1 MARKAEVL
9 GIRKPMSPEAK
20 AKIAEAIRRSA
31 EKKRQDA
38 GIFAEP
44 NKGQPQVQAPRKK
57 KKIELVKMKDQ
68 EFDPIV
74 FQSMKTGKIVD
85 QLFSFEGGIP
95 RATNYMVV
103 GDPGV
108 GKSTCMLDILSDL
121 AIGGNKVLY
130 ISAEM
135 SRIDLFGYVNRF
147 PKFGNLDTFFM
158 GEYSDENPKEILED
172 LLAEGYDCVLMDSFT
187 EIKEAIAQGCRVTG
201 PAAEKFLID
210 LMIRHNMA
218 GNNDKKHTSF
228 LAIVQV
234 TKGGVFVGSNKIK
247 HNTTGMMSIRFL
259 DSVQKLEPHM
269 EFDKNRRG
277 EIGKKLFYSL
287 RTTGDVNYDEY
298 RYING
303 DPVEDEDEDRDEP

>member
-9 GIRKPMSPEAK
+9 GIRKPMSAEAK
-20 AKIAEAIRRSA
+20 AKIAEAIKRTA
-31 EKKRQDA
+31 ERKRQEA
-38 GIFAEP
+38 GVFTETKSP
-44 NKGQPQVQAPRKK
+44 VSNQPRKK
-57 KKIELVKMKDQ
+57 KKIELVKMKYQ

-74 FQSMKTGKIVD
+74 FQSMKTGKVVD

-95 RATNYMVV
+95 RATNYMIV

-121 AIGGNKVLY
+121 ALAGNKVLY

-135 SRIDLFGYVNRF
+135 SRIDLYGYVNRF
-147 PKFGNLDTFFM
+147 PKFGGLDTFFM
-158 GEYSDENPKEILED
+158 GEYSEENPKEILED
-172 LLAEGYDCVLMDSFT
+172 LLNEGYDCVLMDSFT
-187 EIKEAIAQGCRVTG
+187 EVKEAIAQGCRVTG

-218 GNNDKKHTSF
+218 GNSEKKHTTF

-247 HNTTGMMSIRFL
+247 HNTTGMMCIRFL
-259 DSVQKLEPHM
+259 DPAEKLEPNM

-287 RTTGDVNYDEY
+287 RTTGDVHYDEQRFLY
-298 RYING
+298 G
-303 DPVEDEDEDRDEP
+303 DPEEEEDEDREEP